1 MGFASDVF
9 ADLIEV
15 QLHGPGVGGWQ
26 HQRCSRAALGTDG
39 SEQIG
44 VLVALIGKQAWS
56 RAFPGPDAYPPILL
70 SNPCFVLKPNLD
82 RCALRQVGYMGC
94 ERVGEVFLKALITS
108 GFCAGCWGRPE
119 MWEKPSLFK

>member
-15 QLHGPGVGGWQ
+15 QLHGLGVGDWQ
-26 HQRCSRAALGTDG
+26 HQCCSRTALGTDG

-44 VLVALIGKQAWS
+44 VLVALICRQAWPC
-56 RAFPGPDAYPPILL
+56 ALLCPDAYPPILL

-82 RCALRQVGYMGC
+82 RCTSWQVGYMGC
-94 ERVGEVFLKALITS
+94 ERVGKVFLKALITS